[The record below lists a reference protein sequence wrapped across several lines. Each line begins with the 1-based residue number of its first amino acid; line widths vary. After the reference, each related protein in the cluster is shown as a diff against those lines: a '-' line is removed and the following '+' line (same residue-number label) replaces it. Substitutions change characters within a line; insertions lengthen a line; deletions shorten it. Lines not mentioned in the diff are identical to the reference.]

1 MAHTDH
7 STIHYLHDFLYHQ
20 RDYHPLDKALNH
32 RTDDSSEWVSMSTA
46 EIVDAVHRTAAGL
59 LALGYQPGDKIAMVA
74 YNNRPEWTI
83 VDFAM
88 SITGIISVPLYPTI
102 SSSDYEYIIEE
113 AEVKAAFSGSGDLIE
128 KLEQAQRKVACLQ
141 DIFAMDQGSSV
152 KYWKDIWADPDDQ
165 VLRESSAAVQ
175 RDDLATIIYT
185 SGTTGLPK
193 GVMLSHRN
201 IIHAVLYTMPCLD
214 VKAAEPVISFLPMCH
229 IFERAVSMAY
239 IYLGASVH
247 YASTDAL
254 AGPDGAIAT
263 VRPVCFSTVPRLLEK
278 IYEAIYN
285 KGLALTGIKKRLFF
299 WALSLTDDY
308 EIGLSPKGLKSLQ
321 WKIADKLIFSKWR
334 EALGGRINL
343 IITGAAPCPP
353 KMMRIFNAAG
363 IMIREG
369 YGLTETSPTISIN
382 MPPVDQAMIGTVGP
396 LIHGVEV
403 LIDDPEST
411 YRDGEGEILAHGP
424 NVMIGYYKK
433 PEENRKVFTEIDGKR
448 YFRTGDIGRF
458 VINRFGTS
466 CLEITDRKKE
476 LLKTSGGKYVA
487 PAPIESRLKEDFLV
501 EQVMLVGD
509 KQKFVSA
516 LIVPAAEALRKY
528 AADHDIAHSELADL
542 IRDERIIQRYQNSI
556 DRCNPEFSHIEQV
569 KRFSLVA
576 DSWEATRHDGTEAEL
591 TPTMKLKRRII
602 TEKCAEQIREMYA

>member
-7 STIHYLHDFLYHQ
+7 SSIHYLHDFLYHQ
-20 RDYHPLDKALNH
+20 RDHHPLDKALNY
-32 RTDDSSEWVSMSTA
+32 RSADGKSWQSMSTDD
-46 EIVDAVHRTAAGL
+46 IIDAVHRTAAGL
-59 LALGYQPGDKIAMVA
+59 LAAGYQPGDKIAMVA
-74 YNNRPEWTI
+74 YTNRPEWTI

-102 SSSDYEYIIEE
+102 STSDYEYILQE
-113 AEVKAAFSGSGDLIE
+113 AEVKAAFSGSGDLID
-128 KLEQAQRKVACLQ
+128 KLQQAQRSVSSLKE
-141 DIFAMDQGSSV
+141 IYAMDPSSNV
-152 KYWKDIWADPDDQ
+152 KHWKDIWVDPDQD
-165 VLRESSAAVQ
+165 VLAKARASIQ
-175 RDDLATIIYT
+175 PDDLATIIYT

-201 IIHAVLYTMPCLD
+201 IIHAVLHTMPCLD

-285 KGLALTGIKKRLFF
+285 KGLALTGVKKRLFF

-308 EIGLSPKGLKSLQ
+308 EIGLSPKGLRSLQ

-403 LIDDPEST
+403 VIDDPEST

-424 NVMIGYYKK
+424 NVMMGYYKK
-433 PEENRKVFTEIDGKR
+433 PEENQKVFTEIDGKR

-458 VINRFGTS
+458 VQNRFGTS

-501 EQVMLVGD
+501 EQVMIVGD

-528 AADHDIAHSELADL
+528 AADHDIAGTDVAELIL
-542 IRDERIIQRYQNSI
+542 DERIIKRYQDSI
-556 DRCNPEFSHIEQV
+556 DQCNPEFSHIEQV
-569 KRFSLVA
+569 KRFSLVPA
-576 DSWEATRHDGTEAEL
+576 TWEATRDDGTAAEL
-591 TPTMKLKRRII
+591 TPTMKLKRRVI
-602 TEKCAEQIREMYA
+602 TEKCAEHIREMYR